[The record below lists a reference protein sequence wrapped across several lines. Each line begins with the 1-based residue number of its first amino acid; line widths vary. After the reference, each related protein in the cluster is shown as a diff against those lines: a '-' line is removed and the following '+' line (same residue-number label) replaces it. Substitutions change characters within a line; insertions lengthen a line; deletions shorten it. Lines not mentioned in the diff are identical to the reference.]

1 MAAIGK
7 NPGRLAD
14 RVAAHV
20 RDPEILAALRR
31 VPRRDFLDPEM
42 TLRADDDNALPIG
55 FGQTT
60 SQPSVIAKMLEMMSP
75 PTPPEGQFPKPKPSG
90 PDGSGGPGGWEKKFG
105 RVLEVGAG
113 CGYQTA
119 LLSELAREVCA
130 VERVPELARSARA
143 RLRKMRYNNAVVI
156 QGDGST
162 GWAERAPYDGAIV
175 CAEGPRAPA
184 PLLAQLAPAGRLV
197 MPLLEGPVARLV
209 AMNPAGEIVER
220 GPRVAFVPLLEG
232 AA

>member
-75 PTPPEGQFPKPKPSG
+75 PPPPPAAQFPKTKPL
-90 PDGSGGPGGWEKKFG
+90 GPGGAGGRKFG